1 MIGAVTHVKGGTISE
16 CNNAL
21 RGLVKKAQA
30 NGEPVI
36 VKTTIYSKKWTG
48 RNPDPSWKEAL
59 VATGEY
65 APIATK
71 AIKLSRENKKIPS
84 IPGNTSLSDLAKK
97 ILELNLSLKQ
107 AITNTIDL
115 GKK

>member
-1 MIGAVTHVKGGTISE
+1 MIGTVTHVKGGTISE

-21 RGLVKKAQA
+21 RSLVKKAQA

-36 VKTTIYSKKWTG
+36 VETTIFSKSWTKK
-48 RNPDPSWKEAL
+48 PDPSWKEAI
-59 VATGEY
+59 VATGQY
-65 APIATK
+65 ALLAK
-71 AIKLSRENKKIPS
+71 ESIKLSRENKKIPS
-84 IPGNTSLSDLAKK
+84 ILGNTLLSPLSKK

-107 AITNTIDL
+107 AITKTIDF